1 MTSESFL
8 ALGGLVK
15 HFGATKALDSADLA
29 LRAGSVHALVGEN
42 GAGKS
47 TLIKTLSGLYQ
58 PDAGTIRLD
67 GTEVTIDGPRA
78 AEALGFRFI
87 HQELNLVPHFDAV
100 GNAWIGRRH
109 PRRGPFIDR
118 RAMRAKVADVA
129 ARIAPDLPL
138 NRPAARLTPGQRQM
152 AEIVRALMDPCRLVV
167 MDEPTS
173 SLSEGEAERLHA
185 IVRQLSAEGCAVL
198 FISHRLDEVLDLCDS
213 YTVLRNG
220 RTVGAGRVADTS
232 RAGLVAMMSGGT
244 GLDAGTSPLPEG
256 EVGPQGR
263 VRVYGVSGEGV
274 NPHPPAAP
282 STSPSGR
289 GERNGA
295 SAQKPVLATDLAFGP
310 GDSRFTV
317 SVRPGEIVGLYGLV
331 GSGRSSLLKTIWGA
345 TPGRGLIAINGQVP
359 RQGPAGRIAAGVAY
373 VPEDRRREGL
383 ANSLSIESNLSLAHL
398 SDFRAFTSLPV
409 PARTKIRKFASA
421 TGARLRLV
429 AGGLDHSPATLSG
442 GNQQKLLFGRWL
454 GRPIRVL
461 LVDEPTRGVDVG
473 AKAEI
478 HGEMRRIADDGAA
491 ILMATSDIEELL
503 ALSTRVL
510 VLHAGRL
517 VAELDGPSLTRAA
530 VVAAAFGHAPDE
542 PMPPSERSA

>member
-1 MTSESFL
+1 MTSTSFL

-29 LRAGSVHALVGEN
+29 LSAGSVHALVGEN

-67 GTEVTIDGPRA
+67 GADIAIDGPRA

-100 GNAWIGRRH
+100 GNAWIGRHH

-118 RAMRAKVADVA
+118 RAMRAKVAEVA

-138 NRPAARLTPGQRQM
+138 DRPAARLTPGQRQM
-152 AEIVRALMDPCRLVV
+152 AEIVRALMEPCRLVV

-220 RTVGAGRVADTS
+220 RTVGFGAVADTS
-232 RAGLVAMMSGGT
+232 RAGLVAMMSG
-244 GLDAGTSPLPEG
+244 AG
-256 EVGPQGR
+256 
-263 VRVYGVSGEGV
+263 SG
-274 NPHPPAAP
+274 NAATPHPPAAP
-282 STSPSGR
+282 STSPDGR
-289 GERNGA
+289 GE
-295 SAQKPVLATDLAFGP
+295 KPVLATDLAFGP
-310 GDSRFTV
+310 GDSRFTFQA
-317 SVRPGEIVGLYGLV
+317 RPGEIVGLYGLV

-359 RQGPAGRIAAGVAY
+359 RQGPAGRIKAGVAY

-383 ANSLSIESNLSLAHL
+383 ANSLSIERNLSLAHL
-398 SDFRAFTSLPV
+398 SDFRAFASLPV
-409 PARTKIRKFASA
+409 PARSKIRQFAKA

-429 AGGLDHSPATLSG
+429 AAGPDRSPATLSG

-473 AKAEI
+473 AKTEI
-478 HGEMRRIADDGAA
+478 HGEMRRIAADGAA

-503 ALSTRVL
+503 TLSTRVL

-542 PMPPSERSA
+542 QWLPSERSA